1 MSLVV
6 WMKFKY
12 EMPPFFPQF
21 FPDNS
26 VFLLPTENKLV
37 VDGMQHSWYSF
48 VSSLKYAVW
57 CLFLWRLHVNQC
69 REQNVINDKFAHWK
83 IEPDKCG
90 SQRHWFVFGCICF
103 FWHYLSGMPMCFCS
117 VTLINV
123 QVPWLKLPV
132 PVAIDERVLVF
143 SVWRSFNLRFAR
155 YEMLFFFHFPL

>member
-1 MSLVV
+1 METPEEKRIENIPTCSNVDCSDLNQDLCIWIMSLVV
-6 WMKFKY
+6 WMQFEY
-12 EMPPFFPQF
+12 EMPPFFPA
-21 FPDNS
+21 NS

-90 SQRHWFVFGCICF
+90 SQRHWFVFGC
-103 FWHYLSGMPMCFCS
+103 FC
-117 VTLINV
+117 
-123 QVPWLKLPV
+123 
-132 PVAIDERVLVF
+132 
-143 SVWRSFNLRFAR
+143 
-155 YEMLFFFHFPL
+155 LFFFCIISLACPCVFVRLL